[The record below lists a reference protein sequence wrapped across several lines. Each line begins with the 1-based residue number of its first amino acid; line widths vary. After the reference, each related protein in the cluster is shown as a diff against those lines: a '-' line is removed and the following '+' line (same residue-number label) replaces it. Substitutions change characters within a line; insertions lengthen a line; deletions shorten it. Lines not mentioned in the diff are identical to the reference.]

1 MASTVPNQ
9 PSPLHSVQQRSDW
22 TFLGSAADRDYYIMN
37 DASELRMVT
46 AKPGHKV
53 ISAQGID
60 TAILNLLSWGEHD
73 MVLRIKAAR
82 TMMRST

>member
-9 PSPLHSVQQRSDW
+9 PRPLHNVQQRSDW
-22 TFLGSAADRDYYIMN
+22 TFLGSAANRDYYIM
-37 DASELRMVT
+37 DDGSELRMVT

-53 ISAQGID
+53 IGRLGVNA
-60 TAILNLLSWGEHD
+60 AILQLISWGEHD
-73 MVLRIKAAR
+73 MANRIRAAR

>member
-9 PSPLHSVQQRSDW
+9 PSPLHNVQPRGDW
-22 TFLGSAADRDYYIMN
+22 TFLGSAAARDYYIMN
-37 DASELRMVT
+37 DGSELRMVT

-60 TAILNLLSWGEHD
+60 TAILNLISWGEHD
-73 MVLRIKAAR
+73 MANRIRAAR
-82 TMMRST
+82 AMLT